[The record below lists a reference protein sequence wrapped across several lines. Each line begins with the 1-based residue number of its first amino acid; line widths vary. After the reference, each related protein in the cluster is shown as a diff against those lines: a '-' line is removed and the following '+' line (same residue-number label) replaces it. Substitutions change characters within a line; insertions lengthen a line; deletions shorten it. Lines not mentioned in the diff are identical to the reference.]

1 MRGRVVVGY
10 YEYDL
15 NLISTENYV
24 TIGGVI
30 HQYDIIFIK
39 WGIKIIFFSF
49 EFWFVLCIL
58 DLLLNNP
65 Q

>member
-15 NLISTENYV
+15 NLLLTENYV

-39 WGIKIIFFSF
+39 GGIKIFFFLLWERKKKIFDLFY
-49 EFWFVLCIL
+49 EF
-58 DLLLNNP
+58 
-65 Q
+65 

>member
-30 HQYDIIFIK
+30 HQYDIIHK
-39 WGIKIIFFSF
+39 GRDKNHFFSF
-49 EFWFVLCIL
+49 MR
-58 DLLLNNP
+58 DLFLIEKKKIFDLF
-65 Q
+65 

>member
-39 WGIKIIFFSF
+39 GGINIFFLLW
-49 EFWFVLCIL
+49 ETHFW
-58 DLLLNNP
+58 
-65 Q
+65 